1 LTSVQLSS
9 ARAHFNVGASR
20 QDAYRL
26 NYRRSARLFLPV
38 VGATCLVT
46 SVSFGT
52 LAACRQAFSECSL
65 DRRALK

>member
-1 LTSVQLSS
+1 MHL
-9 ARAHFNVGASR
+9 NVGVSR

-26 NYRRSARLFLPV
+26 NYWRSARLFLPV

-52 LAACRQAFSECSL
+52 
-65 DRRALK
+65 